1 MNRPAVYGG
10 LLKQSRPKAWRH
22 STLSQIMKQ
31 PDMSID
37 ARKQELAHYL
47 EKQPYMTELDGI
59 TLKIAKNVFPSD
71 FGLTS
76 SFFGNFI
83 LQQPSA
89 EMALDMGC
97 GSGYFAFLLK
107 KIGCA
112 SVMGV
117 DFNRDAVD
125 CTLENTRFNPELAP
139 IDFLHSDLFADVPH
153 TLFDLIVFNFNYY
166 PSDGTFGLNEDGG
179 RDILRRFFHQVKD
192 YITEHTRI
200 YIPYSDFVG
209 EEHDPKNIGPDF
221 GFSVTVEESTVN
233 HAGAHHIY
241 KVMKA

>member
-1 MNRPAVYGG
+1 
-10 LLKQSRPKAWRH
+10 
-22 STLSQIMKQ
+22 MKQ

-83 LQQPSA
+83 LQQPPA

-107 KIGCA
+107 KIGCE

-125 CTLENTRFNPELAP
+125 CTLENSRLNPDLAP

-166 PSDGTFGLNEDGG
+166 PSDGTFGLNKDGG
-179 RDILRRFFHQVKD
+179 RDILKRFFHQVKD